1 MYEAYAISKH
11 FYMQK
16 PIERMNP
23 TGKFSTSLPTFVEQ
37 NVTFFLT

>member
-23 TGKFSTSLPTFVEQ
+23 TENFQQVCQLLLNKT
-37 NVTFFLT
+37 

>member
-23 TGKFSTSLPTFVEQ
+23 TFVEQ
-37 NVTFFLT
+37 NLTFFLT